1 MDFINVME
9 DDGGAL
15 LLLVPLPVL
24 GQVLEMAVMVRTDY
38 FLFLSIMIP
47 PGVKVQGGAVSTIN
61 DYKVRTFD
69 TLCTGFN
76 MYDLPPTEDKSIG
89 VLKK

>member
-1 MDFINVME
+1 MVSLVFTERTLADMDFINVME
-9 DDGGAL
+9 DGGAL

-61 DYKVRTFD
+61 DYKV
-69 TLCTGFN
+69 
-76 MYDLPPTEDKSIG
+76 Y
-89 VLKK
+89 